1 MEHQH
6 SEEDLKNIAK
16 QLSHPEG
23 EQGIKTGEAMNINN
37 IGMIHSAIDNLNLEF
52 NDYVLEIGPGNGS
65 HLEYFLSR
73 NQNLVYFGVDISKT
87 MIEQANKVNS
97 KFVGRG
103 GSALFHLVDGSILP
117 FITEQF
123 DRIFTVNTIY
133 FWKNPE
139 TYLKEIKRVLKS
151 EGQLV
156 LAFADKNFM
165 EKLPFT
171 KYGFTLYEPEE
182 LKMLLSSAGF
192 DVQEVIKKTEQIN
205 SNADFMVERDYYV
218 ISARKRARIL

>member
-23 EQGIKTGEAMNINN
+23 EHGIKTGEAMNINN
-37 IGMIHSAIDNLNLEF
+37 SGMIHSAIDNLNLQF
-52 NDYVLEIGPGNGS
+52 NDYVLEIGPGNGA
-65 HLEYFLSR
+65 HLEYFLGKEK
-73 NQNLVYFGVDISKT
+73 NLIYFGVDISKT
-87 MIEQANKVNS
+87 MIEQANKLNS

-123 DRIFTVNTIY
+123 DKIFTVNTIY
-133 FWKNPE
+133 FWKNPLE
-139 TYLKEIKRVLKS
+139 YLQEIKRVLKPK
-151 EGQLV
+151 GTFV
-156 LAFADKNFM
+156 LCFADKSFM

-205 SNADFMVERDYYV
+205 SNADFRVERDYYV
-218 ISARKRARIL
+218 ISASSKGG